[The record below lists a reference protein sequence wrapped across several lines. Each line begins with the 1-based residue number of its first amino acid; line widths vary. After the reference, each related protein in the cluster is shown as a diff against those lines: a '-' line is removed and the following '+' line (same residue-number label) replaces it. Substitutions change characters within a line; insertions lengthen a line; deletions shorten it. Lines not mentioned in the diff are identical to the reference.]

1 MPIRCPQCGKQ
12 HDVLEMEPAGEV
24 TCSCGRKLDLSLL
37 TSIEDFLRYFENEEE
52 RDKALAIQEEAQNIC
67 RMILDEDFSEADIE
81 IAKKKLREKVH
92 GLFPGK
98 MQTYQLIYESRFKRL
113 WDQFRA

>member
-12 HDVLEMEPAGEV
+12 HDVLEMEAAGEV
-24 TCSCGRKLDLSLL
+24 TCACGKKLDLSLL

-52 RDKALAIQEEAQNIC
+52 QEKAREIQEDAQQIC

-81 IAKKKLREKVH
+81 IEKRKLREKVYA
-92 GLFPGK
+92 LFPEK
-98 MQTYQLIYESRFKRL
+98 MQTYQIIYEARFKRL